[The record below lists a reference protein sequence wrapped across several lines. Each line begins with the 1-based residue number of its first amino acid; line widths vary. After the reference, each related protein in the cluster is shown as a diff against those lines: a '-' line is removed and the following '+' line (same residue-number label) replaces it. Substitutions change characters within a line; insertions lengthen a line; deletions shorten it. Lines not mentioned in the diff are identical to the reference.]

1 MPFTDIPFTETARRA
16 LDVRWGLRFSG
27 DPVRLR
33 GGEESAAFAVGDHVV
48 RVGPEWRS
56 TEEAEWCYAIASHA
70 STEVPEVAAPVA
82 TTDGRAVV
90 RVDGRPMSVWPLV
103 PGRWPTRETP
113 GVLAQAASLL
123 ARLHRALAGMQPPPR
138 PVPSGLEPGLD
149 GSEPPAEPA
158 LADPELDSW
167 LAEFHRTHRDHQAV
181 HGDFYPGNTL
191 TDGGVLTAVVD
202 WDEACVVPP
211 AVEVA
216 YAALE
221 WAEQESAIDI
231 AAMHSFLQAYAAA
244 GGPAG
249 LLDEETLAQLI
260 RHRLRREAVYFHEQ
274 RRLGVVHDMEDFAY
288 HARRLEVFAELRP

>member
-33 GGEESAAFAVGDHVV
+33 GGEESAAFAVDDHVV

-82 TTDGRAVV
+82 TTEGRAAV

-149 GSEPPAEPA
+149 GSEPSAEPA

-167 LAEFHRTHRDHQAV
+167 LAEFHRTHRNHQAV

-288 HARRLEVFAELRP
+288 HARRLEVFSELRP